1 MIDGRRPADHV
12 ERIRAVTMQ
21 LRDLF
26 RDPKDGT
33 MSVVKS
39 VSITAA
45 VALTTGFLLQSKF
58 RDLEWMD
65 YIGYALAMAMSATPT
80 LASSGLGIMA
90 PRLSGLAM
98 QPPAPIQPSA
108 DVAVTTTVTTN
119 PSPQSAPAPSAA
131 TAPPK
136 E

>member
-1 MIDGRRPADHV
+1 
-12 ERIRAVTMQ
+12 MQ

-45 VALTTGFLLQSKF
+45 VALTIGFVLQAKY

-80 LASSGLGIMA
+80 LASSVFGIMA
-90 PRLSGLAM
+90 PRLSGM
-98 QPPAPIQPSA
+98 TSSPPPPPGPPPA
-108 DVAVTTTVTTN
+108 DVAVSTTVTTTHQ
-119 PSPQSAPAPSAA
+119 PAAPIPAA
-131 TAPPK
+131 VQPPK